1 MVYFSKV
8 ANIESNFLINRL
20 LRSVRHDQPLSLE
33 TLAKHKVSA
42 ALAAHYSRT
51 GWLTRLGP
59 GVYAFPGG
67 RLDRDQCLLFLQGRT
82 DGLHVGGKTAL
93 AWQGVTHYLSTVET
107 LTLWGA
113 EKATLPSWFIS
124 QFPSSYRSWALLNS
138 KVAGRGLFTPPELTP
153 RVKVSA
159 RERALLELLR
169 DIRSEVD
176 LEEARHLFFATKG
189 MRVKIAGELLAGC
202 TNVRTVRLFLMWGH
216 DADNIDVEQLR
227 ARYILPTGSSSRW
240 IGKLADGTKLVLSK

>member
-1 MVYFSKV
+1 
-8 ANIESNFLINRL
+8 LINGL
-20 LRSVRHDQPLSLE
+20 LRSVRHDQPLDLK
-33 TLAKHKVSA
+33 TLANHGVSA

-107 LTLWGA
+107 LSLWGV
-113 EKATLPSWFIS
+113 EKTTLPSWFIS
-124 QFPSSYRSWALLNS
+124 QFPSSYRSWALLNN

-153 RVKVSA
+153 HVKVSE

-169 DIRSEVD
+169 DIRTEVD

-189 MRVKIAGELLAGC
+189 MRIKNAGELLEGC

-216 DADNIDVEQLR
+216 ESDNIDVGQLR
-227 ARYILPTGSSSRW
+227 AKYILPTGSPSRW
-240 IGKLADGTKLVLSK
+240 IGKLADGTKLVLPA

>member
-1 MVYFSKV
+1 V
-8 ANIESNFLINRL
+8 ADIESNFLINGL
-20 LRSVRHDQPLSLE
+20 LRSVRHDQPLDLK
-33 TLAKHKVSA
+33 TLANHRVSG

-67 RLDRDQCLLFLQGRT
+67 RLDRDQCLLFLQERII
-82 DGLHVGGKTAL
+82 GLHVGGKTAL

-107 LTLWGA
+107 LTLWGE
-113 EKATLPSWFIS
+113 EKTTLPSWFVS
-124 QFPSSYRSWALLNS
+124 QFPSNYRSWSLLNN

-153 RVKVSA
+153 HVKVSA

-169 DIRSEVD
+169 DIKTEVD

-189 MRVKIAGELLAGC
+189 MRVKHAGELLEGC

-216 DADNIDVEQLR
+216 EADNINVEQLR
-227 ARYILPTGSSSRW
+227 AKYILPTGSSSRW
-240 IGKLADGTKLVLSK
+240 IGKLADGTKLVLPA

>member
-1 MVYFSKV
+1 MYFSKV
-8 ANIESNFLINRL
+8 ADIGSNFLINGL
-20 LRSVRHDQPLSLE
+20 LRAVRHDRPLDLKV
-33 TLAKHKVSA
+33 LAMHKVSA

-51 GWLTRLGP
+51 GWLTRLGA

-93 AWQGVTHYLSTVET
+93 AWQGVTHYLTSVEA

-113 EKATLPSWFIS
+113 EKTTLPSWFVG
-124 QFPSSYRSWALLNS
+124 QFPSSYRSWALLNN
-138 KVAGRGLFTPPELTP
+138 KVAERGLFTPPDLTP
-153 RVKVSA
+153 HVKVSA

-169 DIRSEVD
+169 DIKTEVD
-176 LEEARHLFFATKG
+176 MDEARHLFFATKG
-189 MRVKIAGELLAGC
+189 MRVKTAGELLEGC

-216 DADNIDVEQLR
+216 EANNIDVKQLR
-227 ARYILPTGSSSRW
+227 AKYILPTGSSSRW
-240 IGKLADGTKLVLSK
+240 IGKLADGTKLVLPA

>member
-1 MVYFSKV
+1 M
-8 ANIESNFLINRL
+8 ADIGSNFLINGL
-20 LRSVRHDQPLSLE
+20 LRAVRHDRPLDLKL
-33 TLAKHKVSA
+33 LAKHQVSA

-51 GWLTRLGP
+51 GWLTRLET

-93 AWQGVTHYLSTVET
+93 AWQGVTHYLTNVET

-113 EKATLPSWFIS
+113 EKTRLPSWFVN
-124 QFPSSYRSWALLNS
+124 QFPASYRSWALLNN
-138 KVAGRGLFTPPELTP
+138 KVAARGLITPPGLTQH
-153 RVKVSA
+153 VKVSA

-169 DIRSEVD
+169 DIRTEVE

-189 MRVKIAGELLAGC
+189 MRVKIAGELLEGC

-216 DADNIDVEQLR
+216 ESDNIDVEQLR
-227 ARYILPTGSSSRW
+227 RKYIIPTGSSSRW
-240 IGKLADGTKLVLSK
+240 IGKLTDGTKLVLPA